1 MTALTIFDFNDPKV
15 RVVFHPARNIGVD
28 VALDRAN
35 ALAFQIEPEARPVGA
50 KRRRVKIC
58 GAVQARDLN
67 QDNARRSVAFP
78 CNNSVRAPGFSPA
91 DQGRRPKI
99 TAHRFLHNKT

>member
-1 MTALTIFDFNDPKV
+1 MTALTILDFNDPEI

-28 VALDRAN
+28 VAFGRPN
-35 ALAFQIEPEARPVGA
+35 ALAFQIEPQARPVRA
-50 KRRRVKIC
+50 KRRGVKIC
-58 GAVQARDLN
+58 GSVQARDLN
-67 QDNARRSVAFP
+67 QDRARRSVAFP
-78 CNNSVRAPGFSPA
+78 CNNSVCAPGFRPA